1 MNTQYEYVN
10 INTHMYMYILMYQ
23 CRIMHVQAR
32 N

>member
-10 INTHMYMYILMYQ
+10 INTHTYMYILMYQ